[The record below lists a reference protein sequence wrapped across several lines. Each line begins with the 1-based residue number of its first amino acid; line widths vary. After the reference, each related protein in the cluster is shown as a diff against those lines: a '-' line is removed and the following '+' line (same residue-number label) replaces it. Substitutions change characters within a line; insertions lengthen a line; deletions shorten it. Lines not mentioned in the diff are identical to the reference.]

1 MNQANLQQ
9 RYENLIREIHFHNYR
24 YHVMDDPVI
33 SDYEYDQLLL
43 EIREIEEQHPDWVTS
58 DSPTQRA
65 GAAPADGFVKVQH
78 PAPILSL
85 ANAYDTGDLHA
96 WLERIAKVDERAL
109 DADFV
114 VEPKLDGLSVVLH
127 YQDGVFIQ
135 GATRGD
141 GMIGEDITTNLRTI
155 NALPLRV
162 PVSPTPGSS
171 PEFARGG
178 MGVEIRPPSYLVV
191 RGEAFIRLRDFEELN
206 ARQEAAGEKT
216 YVNPRNTAAGALR
229 NLDPAVASERPL
241 TLLIYQIVAWD
252 DRGGQQSPPA
262 TQADTIAYLKALG
275 FPVPES
281 THCLT
286 IEDVIRTIMPWGERR
301 ASLNYEIDGM
311 VVKINEH
318 QLFADLGVTG
328 KDPRGAIAYKFPAQ
342 EVTTE
347 LNDIGVNVG
356 RTGVLT
362 PYAILEPV
370 EVGGVV
376 VRQATLHNFDFI
388 FEKDIRIGDR
398 VRIKRAGDVIPYVIG
413 PVDAARTGAEFHF
426 TPPEVCPA
434 CNQPVEHIEGEVA
447 WYCVNVACPAQL
459 IRNVEHFVSRGAM
472 DIVGLGT
479 KIVEQL
485 VAGGLIGDVAD
496 LYTLERDSL
505 LELEGFAE
513 KKAENLLEAIAVSK
527 EKSLYRLLT
536 ALGIR
541 GVGGSIASDLTQNY
555 PDLDALALASAEDLQ
570 SIEGIGPNIAEA
582 IGDWFTRPAN
592 QKVLEKLRAVGVW
605 PVAQIEA
612 VDTSSLPLD
621 GFTFVVTGTLAN
633 FTRTEIKA
641 FIQSHGGKVTGSVSK
656 KTDYLVAGE
665 KAGSKLSKAQSL
677 GVPVIGEEE
686 LSRMAQS

>member
-1 MNQANLQQ
+1 MTPIDS
-9 RYENLIREIHFHNYR
+9 RHYYEELKQEIHFHNYR
-24 YHVMDDPVI
+24 YHVLDAPLI
-33 SDYEYDQLLL
+33 SDYEYDQLLV
-43 EIREIEEQHPDWVTS
+43 EIRQIEAQHPDWVTA

-65 GAAPADGFVKVQH
+65 GAAPVEGFVKVQH

-85 ANAYDTGDLHA
+85 GNAYNTEDLRA

-127 YQDGVFIQ
+127 YQEGVFIQ

-141 GMIGEDITTNLRTI
+141 GYIGEDITTNLRTI
-155 NALPLRV
+155 NAMPLRI
-162 PVSPTPGSS
+162 PVAGDGLPKT
-171 PEFARGG
+171 G
-178 MGVEIRPPSYLVV
+178 MAPSKLVV
-191 RGEAFIRLRDFEELN
+191 RGEAFIRLPDFETLN

-229 NLDPAVASERPL
+229 NLDSAVAAERPL
-241 TLLIYQIVAWD
+241 TLLIYQIVAWED
-252 DRGGQQSPPA
+252 SAAPPV
-262 TQADTIAYLKALG
+262 TQAETIAYLKSMG

-281 THCLT
+281 IYCPT
-286 IEDVIRTIMPWGERR
+286 IEGVIKTLQPWEALR
-301 ASLNYEIDGM
+301 ASLDYEIDGL
-311 VVKINEH
+311 VIKINNH
-318 QLFADLGVTG
+318 QLFTDLGVTG
-328 KDPRGAIAYKFPAQ
+328 KDPRGAIAFKFPAQ
-342 EVTTE
+342 EVTTQ

-413 PVDAARTGAEFHF
+413 PVEAARSGTEIPFK
-426 TPPEVCPA
+426 PPEICPD
-434 CNQPVEHIEGEVA
+434 CKQPVEHLEGEVA

-485 VAGGLIGDVAD
+485 VVEGLISDVAD
-496 LYTLERDSL
+496 LYTLDREAL
-505 LELEGFAE
+505 LELEGFAD
-513 KKAENLLEAIAVSK
+513 KKADNLLEAIAASK
-527 EKSLYRLLT
+527 DQSLYRLLT

-541 GVGGSIASDLTQNY
+541 GVGGSIAGDLTNRY
-555 PDLDALALASAEDLQ
+555 ADLDALAQAFVKDLQ

-582 IGDWFTRPAN
+582 IVDWFARPAN
-592 QKVLEKLRAVGVW
+592 QAMLKKLQAVGVW
-605 PVAQIEA
+605 PRVEDQSEGQNP
-612 VDTSSLPLD
+612 SQSLAGL
-621 GFTFVVTGTLAN
+621 TFVVTGTLTN
-633 FTRTEIKA
+633 FTRTEISE
-641 FIQSHGGKVTGSVSK
+641 FIQSHGGKVTGSISK

-665 KAGSKLSKAQSL
+665 NAGSKLAKAQSL
-677 GVPVIGEEE
+677 GVPVISEEE
-686 LSRMAQS
+686 LSGMIDS